1 MQFLC
6 MNLGIWEEQGM
17 LFQRKCSQIP
27 SSNTF
32 VFPLTSLQSLHSV
45 YMMSIVHFFYFHL
58 DYLAILEGSLKF
70 FKNSNDFNNTVKCSL
85 TLAKVFH
92 LFRQQIYQLF
102 IYHTHNIK
110 LIVLQV
116 LASIS
121 ASLLV
126 AIKIGITNKIN

>member
-6 MNLGIWEEQGM
+6 MNLGIWEEQVM

-32 VFPLTSLQSLHSV
+32 IFPLTSLQSLHSV

-85 TLAKVFH
+85 KVFQKC
-92 LFRQQIYQLF
+92 FIYLDNKYNINYLF
-102 IYHTHNIK
+102 IIH
-110 LIVLQV
+110 
-116 LASIS
+116 
-121 ASLLV
+121 
-126 AIKIGITNKIN
+126 IT